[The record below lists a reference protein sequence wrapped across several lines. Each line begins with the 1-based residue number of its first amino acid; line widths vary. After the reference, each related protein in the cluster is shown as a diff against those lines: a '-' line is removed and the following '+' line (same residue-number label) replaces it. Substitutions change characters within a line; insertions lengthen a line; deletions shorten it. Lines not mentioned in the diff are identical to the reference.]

1 MSKRLVKV
9 AKELNV
15 GTGSIV
21 DFLAKKGFEI
31 DNRPTARVSEE
42 MYNLLVQEFQSS
54 MALKEQA
61 DQLVIGTSRQIQEE
75 EKEPEEPRSP
85 FQEPAPARE
94 EKKEPEKKIKEPKKI
109 AEEPRS
115 EEHTSELQSRGH
127 LVCR

>member
-42 MYNLLVQEFQSS
+42 MYNLLVQEIQSS

-61 DQLVIGTSRQIQEE
+61 DKMFIEISRKI
-75 EKEPEEPRSP
+75 
-85 FQEPAPARE
+85 
-94 EKKEPEKKIKEPKKI
+94 KKEGKTRKKKKKR
-109 AEEPRS
+109 RS
-115 EEHTSELQSRGH
+115 RDRLFRNRPPLGRRKRNRRKKSKSQKR
-127 LVCR
+127 

>member
-61 DQLVIGTSRQIQEE
+61 DQLVIGTSRQIQE
-75 EKEPEEPRSP
+75 
-85 FQEPAPARE
+85 
-94 EKKEPEKKIKEPKKI
+94 
-109 AEEPRS
+109 RS
-115 EEHTSELQSRGH
+115 EERRVGKECRTRGAKDH
-127 LVCR
+127 ERIKAVHYQEDRRDR